1 MTLPKSFAVLAGAN
15 LAAQS
20 AEQISLAAVPI
31 VAVLLMQAVTPP
43 TMLGRMSAIFLTV
56 NMSARPLGAALGGVV
71 GEVWG
76 ASACLWLALA
86 GFCVQAWVIF
96 DSPVRLL
103 LQLPQI
109 EPGTDTA
116 RNPA

>member
-31 VAVLLMQAVTPP
+31 VAVLLLQAGPV
-43 TMLGRMSAIFLTV
+43 LGRMSAIFLTV
-56 NMSARPLGAALGGVV
+56 NMGARPLGAALGGVV